1 MLLKSGTTYL
11 VLIIKT
17 NNMEDKDWSKLSNEN
32 YISGYDLYQPI
43 QKNPADRSGIGLMGQ
58 MQQSNTHQYKNFT
71 AEDLERIIK
80 ELNMEKGIKFKNAK
94 PVKKY
99 PRRKLNIAMK

>member
-1 MLLKSGTTYL
+1 MKEENES
-11 VLIIKT
+11 
-17 NNMEDKDWSKLSNEN
+17 DWHMNHIDLYHKQYNKAAIG
-32 YISGYDLYQPI
+32 ISRGIDQYQPI

-58 MQQSNTHQYKNFT
+58 MQQSNTHQYNNFT
-71 AEDLERIIK
+71 VEELEKIIK
-80 ELNMEKGIKFKNAK
+80 ELNMEKGIKFKNAN